1 MASFAYTN
9 TINNTFIFIDGSYF
23 CFYRYHSLLTWWK
36 NAYPEVVIDD
46 PFLNE
51 QFVAKFRKTFVDH
64 VQNLKKNLG
73 IPKHVKPTIIVG
85 RDCKRENIWRNE
97 LFPNYKA
104 TRANGKEDGF
114 MGGPFFK
121 MVYADNLFIEGGAST
136 ILYHPKLEAD
146 DCIALSVKHVLQK
159 YQDCN
164 VYIITSDKD
173 YLQLAEPRVHIYNLG
188 FKKITDQKSSTGSA
202 ECDLFCKIV
211 MGDISDNGAG
221 VNLGSPVTG
230 DNCTVASVT
239 NNAPSQ
245 FPVGLTTVTWTVTDA
260 GALIRRGEPLAR
272 LSVPARGSVTLAP
285 GGTHLMLIG
294 VHEALVAG
302 QTVPVELRFEKA
314 GTTTVTM
321 PVQARKT
328 AP

>member
-1 MASFAYTN
+1 MAT
-9 TINNTFIFIDGSYF
+9 TINTVNITEKKTFIFIDGSYF

-36 NAYPEVVIDD
+36 NAYPEIVLDD

-64 VQNLKKNLG
+64 VQNLRKNLG
-73 IPKHVKPTIIVG
+73 ISKDIKPTIIVG

-121 MVYADNLFIEGGAST
+121 MVYQDKLFIEGGAKAMLS
-136 ILYHPKLEAD
+136 HPTLEAD
-146 DCIALSVKHVLQK
+146 DCIALSVKHVLNK
-159 YQDCN
+159 YPCCD

-202 ECDLFCKIV
+202 DCDLFCKIV
-211 MGDISDNGAG
+211 MGDISDNI
-221 VNLGSPVTG
+221 P
-230 DNCTVASVT
+230 SV
-239 NNAPSQ
+239 
-245 FPVGLTTVTWTVTDA
+245 FPKCG
-260 GALIRRGEPLAR
+260 P
-272 LSVPARGSVTLAP
+272 
-285 GGTHLMLIG
+285 
-294 VHEALVAG
+294 
-302 QTVPVELRFEKA
+302 
-314 GTTTVTM
+314 
-321 PVQARKT
+321 KT
-328 AP
+328 ALKYYEDQAAFQTRLQSSETFITQYNTNKKIVDFNEIPVLLKNELFTNCEAVINEWL

>member
-1 MASFAYTN
+1 MAAITA
-9 TINNTFIFIDGSYF
+9 INNTVNVKKTFIFIDGSYF

-36 NAYPEVVIDD
+36 NAYPEIILDD

-73 IPKHVKPTIIVG
+73 IPKDVKPTIIVG

-97 LFPNYKA
+97 LFPKYKA

-121 MVYADNLFIEGGAST
+121 MVYADNLFIEGGASA
-136 ILYHPKLEAD
+136 ILSHPKLEAD
-146 DCIALSVKHVLQK
+146 DCVALSVKHVLQK
-159 YQDCN
+159 YSCCD

-211 MGDISDNGAG
+211 MGDISDNI
-221 VNLGSPVTG
+221 P
-230 DNCTVASVT
+230 SVFPKCGPKTALKYYEDQTSFQKRLMSDDAFISQYNT
-239 NNAPSQ
+239 NKKIVD
-245 FPVGLTTVTWTVTDA
+245 FDE
-260 GALIRRGEPLAR
+260 I
-272 LSVPARGSVTLAP
+272 
-285 GGTHLMLIG
+285 
-294 VHEALVAG
+294 
-302 QTVPVELRFEKA
+302 PVELKNELFDNYES
-314 GTTTVTM
+314 VINEM
-321 PVQARKT
+321 L
-328 AP
+328 

>member
-1 MASFAYTN
+1 MATTN
-9 TINNTFIFIDGSYF
+9 NTVNTSEQKTFIFIDGSYF

-36 NAYPEVVIDD
+36 NAYPEIVLDD

-51 QFVAKFRKTFVDH
+51 QFVAKFRKIFVEH
-64 VQNLKKNLG
+64 VQNLRKNLG
-73 IPKHVKPTIIVG
+73 IHKSVVPTIIVG

-121 MVYADNLFIEGGAST
+121 MVYAENLFIEGGAKA
-136 ILYHPKLEAD
+136 ILSHPTLEAD
-146 DCIALSVKHVLQK
+146 DCVALSVKHVLQK

-211 MGDISDNGAG
+211 MGDISDNI
-221 VNLGSPVTG
+221 P
-230 DNCTVASVT
+230 SV
-239 NNAPSQ
+239 
-245 FPVGLTTVTWTVTDA
+245 FPKCG
-260 GALIRRGEPLAR
+260 P
-272 LSVPARGSVTLAP
+272 
-285 GGTHLMLIG
+285 
-294 VHEALVAG
+294 
-302 QTVPVELRFEKA
+302 
-314 GTTTVTM
+314 
-321 PVQARKT
+321 KT
-328 AP
+328 ALKYYQDQAAFQTRLQSSDAFIAQYNTNKKIVDFNEIPMLLKNELFTNCEAVINEWL